1 MQIKTTRAFRT
12 ISEAGEELD
21 LQPHVLRFWES
32 KFPQIKPMKR
42 GGGRRFYRPEDIEFL
57 RGIKILLHD
66 EKHPIKDVQ
75 KLIRVKGAGRV
86 MELGRSVERAAMP
99 KAVQDVELIPERIV
113 NYEPE
118 RAPAPV
124 NDKVD
129 DEILRPIS
137 RPASMAV
144 DVKGKSPEGRKLT
157 PVSHKVDIEEADVVV
172 VPPPATFPVDFN
184 LPEVDYADDDTCEY
198 VETEVD
204 IEDVQDGDVILD
216 EDMTNPKVAAVVK
229 SPPAP
234 QMDKASLEDALKR
247 LTTLRGR
254 WLDFKSKKEG
264 AES

>member
-86 MELGRSVERAAMP
+86 MELGRSIERAAMP

-118 RAPAPV
+118 RSPTVA
-124 NDKVD
+124 DKAVD

-137 RPASMAV
+137 RPASMPVKA
-144 DVKGKSPEGRKLT
+144 KGKSPEGDRLA
-157 PVSHKVDIEEADVVV
+157 PVAGHNVDLEEGDVV
-172 VPPPATFPVDFN
+172 VPPPSSTAVDVD
-184 LPEVDYADDDTCEY
+184 LREVDYSEDESAEY
-198 VETEVD
+198 VETDVD
-204 IEDVQDGDVILD
+204 IKDIKDGDFIL
-216 EDMTNPKVAAVVK
+216 EEVPAATEPSSG
-229 SPPAP
+229 SP
-234 QMDKASLEDALKR
+234 MDKASLEDALQR
-247 LTTLRGR
+247 LTSLRSR
-254 WLDFKSKKEG
+254 WLDFKSSGRET
-264 AES
+264 